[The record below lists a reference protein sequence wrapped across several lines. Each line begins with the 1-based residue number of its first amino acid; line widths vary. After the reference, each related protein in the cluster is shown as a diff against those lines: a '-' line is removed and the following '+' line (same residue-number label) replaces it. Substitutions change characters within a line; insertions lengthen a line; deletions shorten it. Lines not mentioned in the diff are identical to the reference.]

1 MTDKCS
7 LLRRRQIRSSQ
18 SCALATA
25 ELLKRVVGES
35 RVTDGETLIKRVS
48 QVGKKLTAAQPREV
62 AVGNIVRRVLHVIRT
77 ELGEERNDEAGS
89 FSEAGTDSVTTPI
102 EGSHL
107 RDAPSSMSRSQELP
121 PRQSMFDSE
130 DGLGPLPSEG
140 HTRPSL
146 MSSSTSY
153 AATAGSS
160 TPGAM
165 SMFSLLSRPV
175 SSTVSP
181 NDSPRPGYS
190 SPAGPSKLTQSTL
203 ATLEGDDLR
212 SEIMEAIQEII
223 QELKDADKAVSEE
236 AAEHI
241 HSNEIVMTYGPSNTI
256 QRFLLEAARKRKFT
270 LFHVEGYPNNHLET
284 HQAIVGKPAE
294 DQPDQKTFTKTLA
307 AAGVTVVVVPDSA
320 TFALMS
326 RVNKVILDTHVVLAN
341 GGLVA
346 TAGAKAIAKAANYHK
361 VPVVVV
367 TPVFKLSPI
376 YAFNFGELIEHGDP
390 GAVLS
395 YSEGHL
401 LDKIEV
407 ENPLY
412 DYVPPELV
420 DLYITNLGGHAPSYL
435 YRIVADHYSVEDNDL
450 VDVE

>member
-1 MTDKCS
+1 M
-7 LLRRRQIRSSQ
+7 
-18 SCALATA
+18 
-25 ELLKRVVGES
+25 
-35 RVTDGETLIKRVS
+35 TDGEALIKRIS

-77 ELGEERNDEAGS
+77 ELGEERNDESGS
-89 FSEAGTDSVTTPI
+89 FSEAATDLAETPTD
-102 EGSHL
+102 GSQH
-107 RDAPSSMSRSQELP
+107 RQISSPLSRSQELP
-121 PRQSMFDSE
+121 PRSPMLDTE
-130 DGLGPLPSEG
+130 DAVAPLSTDG
-140 HTRPSL
+140 FARPSL

-153 AATAGSS
+153 ATTAGNS

-181 NDSPRPGYS
+181 NESPRPGYS

-212 SEIMEAIQEII
+212 SEIMEAVQEII
-223 QELKDADKAVSEE
+223 QELKDADKAVSED

-270 LFHVEGYPNNHLET
+270 VFHVEGYPNNHVET
-284 HQAIVGKPAE
+284 HQAILGRPVE
-294 DQPDQKTFTKTLA
+294 EQQEQKSFTKTLT
-307 AAGVTVVVVPDSA
+307 AAGVTVVVAPDSS

-326 RVNKVILDTHVVLAN
+326 RVNKVILDTHIVLAN

-346 TAGAKAIAKAANYHK
+346 TAGTKAIAKAANYHK

-376 YAFNFGELIEHGDP
+376 YAFDFEELIEHGDP

-395 YSEGHL
+395 YSDGHL
-401 LDKIEV
+401 LDKVEV

-412 DYVPPELV
+412 DYVPPDLV

-435 YRIVADHYSVEDNDL
+435 YRIVADHYSVDDNDL
-450 VDVE
+450 VDVD